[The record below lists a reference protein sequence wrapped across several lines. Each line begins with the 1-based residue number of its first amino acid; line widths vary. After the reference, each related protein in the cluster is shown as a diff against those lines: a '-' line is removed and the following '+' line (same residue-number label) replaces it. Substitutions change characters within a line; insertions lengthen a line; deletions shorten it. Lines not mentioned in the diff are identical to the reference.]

1 MDYRKFKADYLFT
14 GHEILNSD
22 HVLIADRDGRILDIV
37 PKGVAGENIEALHGI
52 ISPGFIN
59 CHCHLELSHMKGLI
73 PEKKGLVDFLFT
85 VVTQRHF
92 PEQEILVAIA
102 KAEDEMI
109 DNGIVAVGDIC
120 NNTNTILQKQKGRLI
135 YHNFIEVSGWLPQV
149 AETRFSRSKLFY
161 DEYTKSL
168 SPGDLTSISPHA
180 PYSVSNALWNL
191 MEPFFKNKIITIHN
205 QETPFEDEFFT
216 SGTGDFQRMYKLMN
230 IDTSFFQPPGK
241 SSLQSC
247 LSKMKSAKQLLLVH
261 DTFTKE
267 DDLQFLSGDHH
278 NHLPEIYFCLCVN
291 ANQYIEETLP
301 PIELFRKYRCDIVL
315 GTDSLASNHS
325 LSILDEIKT
334 IYRHFPTIPIS
345 ELLQWSTIN
354 GAKALGIDDT
364 FGSFSKGKK
373 PGIILI
379 ENANESALS
388 KESSVK
394 RIL

>member
-1 MDYRKFKADYLFT
+1 MDYRKFKADNLFT
-14 GHEILNSD
+14 GHEMLNSD
-22 HVLIADRDGRILDIV
+22 HVLIADRSGCILDIV
-37 PKGVAGENIEALHGI
+37 PKAEAGENIEVLRGV

-73 PEKKGLVDFLFT
+73 PEKKGLVDFVFT

-92 PEQEILVAIA
+92 PEHEILEAIA
-102 KAEDEMI
+102 KAENEMI

-120 NNTNTILQKQKGRLI
+120 NNTNTILQKQKERLI

-161 DEYTKSL
+161 EEFTKSF
-168 SPGDLTSISPHA
+168 SSGEMTSISPHA

-216 SGTGDFQRMYKLMN
+216 SGTGDFQRMYKMMN

-247 LSKMKSAKQLLLVH
+247 LSKMRTARQLLLVH

-267 DDLQFLSGDHH
+267 DDLQFLSGDHQK
-278 NHLPEIYFCLCVN
+278 HLPEIYFCLCVN
-291 ANQYIEETLP
+291 ANQYIEQALP
-301 PIELFRKYRCDIVL
+301 PVELFRQYQYEIVL
-315 GTDSLASNHS
+315 GTDSLASNHA

-334 IYRHFPTIPIS
+334 IHRHFPTIPIS

-354 GAKALGIDDT
+354 GAKALGVDHVV
-364 FGSFSKGKK
+364 GSFSKGTR

-379 ENANESALS
+379 ENASDLELPSESFVR
-388 KESSVK
+388 K
-394 RIL
+394 IY